1 MPLLLKSLELH
12 GYKTFASRTSFE
24 FPGMITAIV
33 GPNGSGKSNVTDGL
47 RWVLGEQSY
56 SLLRGKK
63 TEDMIFTG
71 SDQRPRAG
79 MASCTITFD
88 NTDGWL
94 PIDYS
99 EVAVTRRAYRDGQN
113 EYLLNGQ
120 KVRLRDISELLAQ
133 SGLSERTYSI
143 IGQGLIDNSLALR
156 PDERRKLF
164 EEAAGIGL
172 YRGRRN
178 ESLNRLEVT
187 RRNMER
193 VNDILA
199 ELEPRIHILERQAK
213 KAIDYERIKADLR
226 LVLKEWYGYHWFKSQ
241 EEITESREYQ
251 EKQESHLAEVKG
263 KHEEIN
269 KQIGSV
275 RLEIQTYRERINE
288 LHVRASSLHNEKEAI
303 SKDLAVREERLR
315 SLTEQVYSYE
325 LEITRLEE
333 EIQAG
338 KASLDEISGESVVI
352 NEELAAAIVKESTLR
367 EKIRDI
373 QSSRDGIDKVIRE
386 IRNKILNLENN
397 SIKSQALVEEKNN
410 RKLTLLGSLT
420 ALTESIDELEKGYQT
435 GNLEFFT
442 CEKEKNELQINLRQV
457 EEYLEEKI
465 KKSDVAKTEINLL
478 INEKQIL
485 EQTASKLRMEI
496 EMLEQA
502 ELNLVGYPSGA
513 KSLLQS
519 IRKGDLGGF
528 ASALSSQMIVAEEYE
543 HAISVALGE
552 FADAILL
559 SKNSD
564 PDKALLILESEQN
577 GRTAIIPEG
586 WIKST
591 AKLKIP
597 DKQGC
602 IGVALDLIRYP
613 DELKSFYELLLSRVL
628 IISERKYARGIIQ
641 EIPNDV
647 TLVTLKG
654 EIFYPNGKI
663 IGGKGTS
670 NTHLSR
676 PRQISDLWIKLDKIT
691 PELESASEVLSVKQ
705 NDYDVLL
712 SIIKEK
718 SEEKRNLDVK
728 LTSAKNDFQN
738 ISAHQDKT
746 KRQLDWNATQH
757 GTIQKDIS
765 GIVEE
770 VEQLTKAVEENK
782 QEVIS
787 LNSSI
792 KEKYT
797 ELNQINI
804 DDLRRDL
811 SYLQTTIAVNRRAL
825 DEINKRVNEKGEQTR
840 NGILTLELIREKFDK
855 NKSAITDME
864 SSKKDSKAI
873 EIQKNLGLEDLLKE
887 IEPAEAK
894 LKEFEK
900 KYNDLLVVEE
910 SNQHVVNNA
919 EKYNTQAQ
927 MDLFRKKEAIDVL
940 RRRIEEDFG
949 LVDFDYG
956 EEVSGP
962 TPLPI
967 EGMVEQLPFVKEITP
982 ELEENITR
990 QKSMLRRLG
999 SVNPE
1004 AKEEYDST
1012 KERFDFLTQQ
1022 INDLNL
1028 AEHNLRQILAD
1039 LDTLMKSE
1047 FQKTFNAVS
1056 EEFPKMFNKLFGGG
1070 SARLVLSAPDD
1081 LNESGIEVHARLP
1094 GKREQE
1100 LTLLSGGERSLTAV
1114 ALIFALL
1121 KISPTPFCVLDE
1133 VDAMLDESNV
1143 GRFRELLL
1151 ELSQEIQFIL
1161 VTHNR
1166 NTVQAANVIYG
1177 ITMGRDSTSQMVSLK
1192 LDEVPEDILSKRR

>member
-1 MPLLLKSLELH
+1 MPLRLKTLELH

-71 SDQRPRAG
+71 SDQRPRSG
-79 MASCTITFD
+79 MASCTIIFD
-88 NTDGWL
+88 NTNGWL

-193 VNDILA
+193 VKDILA
-199 ELEPRIHILERQAK
+199 ELEPRIHTLERQAK
-213 KAIDYERIKADLR
+213 KAVDYERIKADLR
-226 LVLKEWYGYHWFKSQ
+226 MVLKEWYGYHWFKSQ
-241 EEITESREYQ
+241 EEITESKDYQ
-251 EKQESHLAEVKG
+251 KQQELHLEKIKV
-263 KHEEIN
+263 KHEEI
-269 KQIGSV
+269 KAKILGIRSEIEALRQQI
-275 RLEIQTYRERINE
+275 NH
-288 LHVRASSLHNEKEAI
+288 LHLQASSLHNEKEAI
-303 SKDLAVREERLR
+303 SKDLAVREERQR
-315 SLTEQVYSYE
+315 SLTEQIYSYE

-333 EIQAG
+333 EIKAG
-338 KASLDEISGESVVI
+338 NESLDVISGESVGI
-352 NEELAAAIVKESTLR
+352 NDELSIAIAKESEFR
-367 EKIRDI
+367 EKLKSIQSNRDEIEKEIRDTR
-373 QSSRDGIDKVIRE
+373 Q
-386 IRNKILNLENN
+386 KILNLENS
-397 SIKSQALVEEKNN
+397 SIKNQAQVEEKNN
-410 RKLTLLGSLT
+410 RKVFL
-420 ALTESIDELEKGYQT
+420 ERSILEMSEAIIELEKTSQSSTDDYKAHEKNRNQLQNSLDQIGKFV
-435 GNLEFFT
+435 G
-442 CEKEKNELQINLRQV
+442 EKEKQSEIAR
-457 EEYLEEKI
+457 
-465 KKSDVAKTEINLL
+465 TEIGLLTKEKDNLV
-478 INEKQIL
+478 Q
-485 EQTASKLRMEI
+485 AVSKISLEI

-502 ELNLVGYPSGA
+502 EKNLIGYPSGT

-519 IRKGDLGGF
+519 IRRGDLAGF
-528 ASALSSQMIVAEEYE
+528 TNALSSQMVVAEEYE
-543 HAISVALGE
+543 HAIVVALGE

-559 SKNSD
+559 NKKSD
-564 PDKALLILESEQN
+564 PDKALAILENEQN

-586 WIKST
+586 WIKSK
-591 AKLKIP
+591 AKLQKP
-597 DKQGC
+597 DIKGC
-602 IGVALDLIRYP
+602 IGVALDLVKFPEEY
-613 DELKSFYELLLSRVL
+613 KGFYELLLSRVV
-628 IISERKYARGIIQ
+628 IISERKFVQ
-641 EIPNDV
+641 EILREIPDDV
-647 TLVTLKG
+647 ILVTLKG
-654 EIFYPNGKI
+654 EIFFPNGKI
-663 IGGKGTS
+663 IGGKGIT
-670 NTHLSR
+670 NTHISR
-676 PRQISDLWIKLDKIT
+676 PRQLLDLKNKLETIT
-691 PELESASEVLSVKQ
+691 PKLEETCEIIIIKQ
-705 NDYDVLL
+705 NEFEASLD
-712 SIIKEK
+712 SIKI
-718 SEEKRNLDVK
+718 
-728 LTSAKNDFQN
+728 KNDEKKALEASLAKVSNDLQN
-738 ISAHQDKT
+738 ASVQQEKT
-746 KRQLDWNATQH
+746 KRQLDWTLL
-757 GTIQKDIS
+757 QK
-765 GIVEE
+765 
-770 VEQLTKAVEENK
+770 QAVQKEIETLE
-782 QEVIS
+782 QEVAELSIS
-787 LNSSI
+787 IDGNKKSVISFNTTI

-797 ELNQINI
+797 ELNRYNI
-804 DDLRRDL
+804 DDLRRDITF
-811 SYLQTTIAVNRRAL
+811 LQTSIAVNSRAL
-825 DEINKRVNEKGEQTR
+825 DEINKRISEKTEQTR
-840 NGILTLELIREKFDK
+840 NSVLTLEATKEKFNK
-855 NKSAITDME
+855 NKSTITEME
-864 SSKKDSKAI
+864 NIKKDSKMV
-873 EIQKNLGLEDLLKE
+873 EVGKNQVLEDLQRR

-894 LKEFEK
+894 LKVLEED
-900 KYNDLLVVEE
+900 YNNLLGLEE
-910 SNQHVVNNA
+910 NNQQLVNNA

-927 MDLFRKKEAIDVL
+927 MDLFRKKEAIDLL

-956 EEVSGP
+956 EELTGP

-990 QKSMLRRLG
+990 QKSLLRRLG

-1022 INDLNL
+1022 IEDLTLAELNL
-1028 AEHNLRQILAD
+1028 KQILAD

-1056 EEFPKMFNKLFGGG
+1056 EEFPQMFNKLFGGG
-1070 SARLVLSAPDD
+1070 SARLVLSDPDD

-1192 LDEVPEDILSKRR
+1192 LDEVSEDILSRSR